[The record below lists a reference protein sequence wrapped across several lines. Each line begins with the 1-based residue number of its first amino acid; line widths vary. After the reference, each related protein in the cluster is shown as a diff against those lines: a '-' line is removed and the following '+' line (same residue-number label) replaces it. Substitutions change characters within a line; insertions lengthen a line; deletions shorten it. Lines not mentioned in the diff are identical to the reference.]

1 MGRLDIPY
9 PAIEARAAKRAARYR
24 PPMKQ
29 KWHVSCCKSSA
40 KRRDPRIHPRSR
52 QGLRSGSRL
61 ATTRGTAMPPPLC
74 RRRRTRPMTWST
86 PAYEDLRLGFEIN
99 LYINNR

>member
-1 MGRLDIPY
+1 MAHLLLLL
-9 PAIEARAAKRAARYR
+9 
-24 PPMKQ
+24 
-29 KWHVSCCKSSA
+29 SA
-40 KRRDPRIHPRSR
+40 THRDPKIHPRPR
-52 QGLRSGSRL
+52 QGLRYGSRL
-61 ATTRGTAMPPPLC
+61 ATTRGNTMPSPLC